1 MIKPIDKALLHYIIG
16 YFDEKGFKES
26 KDMLGKFLD
35 QQTEVALSVKKPVT
49 LPDSDS
55 DNESDSGHSTVGTT
69 STTSSPSRSRLSSS
83 NSNSQLEIICDK
95 EAISYLSNDFASIC
109 TKSCCNSGYQTL
121 SSPKTKSNS
130 RKSIKLQKK
139 RPTKSL
145 QIKSEDNKRDEKSE
159 LDMTTGL
166 KTALTVLANRANIGL
181 TTTTE
186 KIIDVFVS
194 HLGFR
199 PNKLFIKDLV
209 SASNGVLELRK
220 HLRTKEDLIQF
231 KHKSNLQRMTL
242 TELADIINIL
252 QRDFKPNAAN
262 ILRWKKNIETSR
274 GQNEQTKDDFIS
286 TFIQNRNNEL
296 LEENHRYNSL
306 LAGITDEQASAEFLS
321 KVTCKISISCKKKM
335 MARRQFNN
343 EKLAIQSRKK
353 LSLDG
358 ILTKTDNFIF
368 HFLMNQSSNFICS
381 KYILNK
387 INFNRPSQLYFRLND
402 LKMAFDRF
410 HRNGLKGL
418 QMKND
423 QFGSY
428 IEISDRIE
436 LYNVFYKLKDMQ
448 NKSKS

>member
-1 MIKPIDKALLHYIIG
+1 
-16 YFDEKGFKES
+16 
-26 KDMLGKFLD
+26 MLGKFLD
-35 QQTEVALSVKKPVT
+35 QQSEVALSVKKPVT

-55 DNESDSGHSTVGTT
+55 DNESDSGHSTIGTT

-95 EAISYLSNDFASIC
+95 ETISYLSNDFASIC
-109 TKSCCNSGYQTL
+109 TKSCCNSRYQTL
-121 SSPKTKSNS
+121 SSPKTKS
-130 RKSIKLQKK
+130 RKAIKLQKR
-139 RPTKSL
+139 RPTKSF
-145 QIKSEDNKRDEKSE
+145 QNKYEDDKSDENFE

-194 HLGFR
+194 HIGFR

-242 TELADIINIL
+242 TELADVINIL
-252 QRDFKPNAAN
+252 QRDFKPNSAN
-262 ILRWKKNIETSR
+262 ILRWKQNIDTSR
-274 GQNEQTKDDFIS
+274 RQNGRRKDDFIS
-286 TFIQNRNNEL
+286 TFIQNRNDEL
-296 LEENHRYNSL
+296 LKEHHRYNIL

-321 KVTCKISISCKKKM
+321 KVTCKIPISCKKKM

-343 EKLAIQSRKK
+343 EKLAIQSKK
-353 LSLDG
+353 NLSFDG

-368 HFLMNQSSNFICS
+368 HFLMNQSSNFICTN
-381 KYILNK
+381 YILNK
-387 INFNRPSQLYFRLND
+387 INFNRPSQLYYRLND
-402 LKMAFDRF
+402 LKMTFDRF

-428 IEISDRIE
+428 IEISDRVE
-436 LYNVFYKLKDMQ
+436 LYNAFYKLKEMQ